1 MPLEVRQI
9 GIRVNVGDSPPA
21 CGAAPAV
28 GAAPPNF
35 APAERAKIVDEC
47 VEAVLN
53 ALKMAS
59 ER

>member
-21 CGAAPAV
+21 CDAGAAAD
-28 GAAPPNF
+28 AAPLRI
-35 APAERAKIVDEC
+35 APAERTAIVDEC

-53 ALKMAS
+53 ALKMAG